1 MERLE
6 NGIGSSHKIW
16 AGLAALGALTAAYA
30 LVVERLQVRLDKYTL
45 EIDRPGLPP
54 AGLTILHISD
64 LHLKSAGGWIQKRKL
79 AALRRRLRGVAYDVV
94 AVTGDLIHDAAGF
107 PLALALLDDLQ
118 PRRAAFSVPG
128 NHDYCET
135 SVWGLVETSW
145 TAAGSGREIS
155 AARIGRTLQGL
166 WRFGRQVLHNERVNQ
181 PVAFN
186 DVPAMQAALQAHG
199 IQSLIN
205 RAVAYDERG
214 AGVWFAGVDDLTEG
228 RPDLAAALASVPES
242 AVLVLLAHNPDAWLD
257 ARAGR
262 ADLILAGHTHG
273 GQVRL
278 PFLGAI
284 HTQGTHL
291 ARRHPAGWFSL
302 PGRRTRM
309 FVSRGAG
316 ESLPLRLGAPPQ
328 MALIRLV
335 PHRRS
340 PNARP

>member
-6 NGIGSSHKIW
+6 NGIGSSGKVW
-16 AGLAALGALTAAYA
+16 AGLAALGALTAIYA
-30 LVVERLQVRLDKYTL
+30 LVVERIEVRLDEYTL

-54 AGLTILHISD
+54 DGLTILHISD
-64 LHLKSAGGWIQKRKL
+64 LHLRHAGGWIQRRKL
-79 AALRRRLRGVAYDVV
+79 AAMHRRLRGVAYDVV
-94 AVTGDLIHDAAGF
+94 AVTGDLIHDAAAF
-107 PLALALLDDLQ
+107 PLVLALLDRLQ

-128 NHDYCET
+128 NHDYCE
-135 SVWGLVETSW
+135 SSAWGVFGTSW
-145 TAAGSGREIS
+145 AAAGSGREIT
-155 AARIGRTLQGL
+155 AARLGRTLLGL
-166 WRFGRQVLHNERVNQ
+166 WHFGRKVLRNEHVNQ

-199 IQSLIN
+199 IQPLVN
-205 RAVAYDERG
+205 RAVPYEERG
-214 AGVWFAGVDDLTEG
+214 AGVWFAGLDDLTEG
-228 RPDLAAALASVPES
+228 RPDLAAALASVPEG

-257 ARAGR
+257 PRAGQ

-273 GQVRL
+273 GQVQL

-335 PHRRS
+335 PHRPS
-340 PNARP
+340 PNPCP